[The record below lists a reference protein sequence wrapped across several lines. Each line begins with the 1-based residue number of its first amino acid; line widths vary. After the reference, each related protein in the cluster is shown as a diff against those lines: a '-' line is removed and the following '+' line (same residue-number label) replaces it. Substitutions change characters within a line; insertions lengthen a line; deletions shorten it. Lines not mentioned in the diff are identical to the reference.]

1 MSNQGRGDKRVFP
14 YCATS
19 SPQAIEPIVAD
30 EKGFFVFVFLAI
42 FITRRAIEMLWT
54 MGYKQ
59 TFELNFWEGLFQ
71 ETILVGRHLL
81 SFCDTLFLWQCVYM
95 GVVAPAAVVLRCN

>member
-14 YCATS
+14 YCAML

-30 EKGFFVFVFLAI
+30 EKGFLVFVFLAI
-42 FITRRAIEMLWT
+42 FITGRAIEMLWT
-54 MGYKQ
+54 MGCKQ

-81 SFCDTLFLWQCVYM
+81 FFCDTLFLWQCVYM